1 MEALFAQCKFKDCR
15 HESEPGC
22 AVRQALDN
30 STLDL
35 GHWENYRQ
43 LQKEAAFV
51 RRRHDLKARLDEKQ
65 KWKRISMEI
74 KRIYKGRE

>member
-1 MEALFAQCKFKDCR
+1 VEALFAQCKFKDCR

-30 STLDL
+30 GTLDS
-35 GHWENYRQ
+35 GHWENYRH